1 MDKYP
6 VEKGFFDTE
15 DKLKSGEHK
24 KGRHYTVDGDFDVYP
39 ATKREVDPE
48 RLEFLQEEGFVGKEP
63 IEEE

>member
-1 MDKYP
+1 MEKYP
-6 VEKGFFDTE
+6 VEKNFHDKE
-15 DKLKSGEHK
+15 DILKSEP
-24 KGRHYTVDGDFDVYP
+24 KGRHYVAEDEKRNVYP